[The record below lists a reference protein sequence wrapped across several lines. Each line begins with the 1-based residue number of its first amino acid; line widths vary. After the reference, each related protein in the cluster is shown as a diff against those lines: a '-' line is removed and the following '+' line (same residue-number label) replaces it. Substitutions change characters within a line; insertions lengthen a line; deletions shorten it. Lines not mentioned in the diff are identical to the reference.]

1 MKIDVCRKIPE
12 YMETLII
19 MHEEDGVIERTGIF
33 SDALH
38 DSIDEFINADEFKFG
53 KGNIRSFMRLVKGKK
68 QNVILCGAGKKDKL
82 TQPILRGYMAS
93 CWREA
98 ISLKADNIFLYYA
111 FELPI
116 AELAIGHIIAE
127 TALLTSYKFVKYL
140 SDYKHHEPEN
150 VHLIYF
156 AKTNRYLNRGILE
169 GRIYADST
177 ILARD
182 LVNEPANVISPE
194 ALAEQ
199 AKKVALEYG
208 LSIDVFNADR
218 IRRLKME
225 AFLAVGRGSKNEPKL
240 IIMRYTGNPD
250 KKNSLT
256 ALVGKGLTFDSGGYS
271 LKPGNSMT
279 SMKSDMSGAAAVIG
293 TMAAISSLKL
303 KVNVVA
309 VIAAAENMI
318 GSDAYRPGDIL
329 TSMSG
334 KTIEIHNTDAEG
346 RLTLIDAVHFAIEKE
361 KADRILDIATLTGA
375 AVAALGKDFTAV
387 LANDDKWYDRLHAAS
402 ELSGERIWRMPLHE
416 PYNELLKCETA
427 DLKNIGG
434 PLAGCITA
442 GLFIHQFVQGKPW
455 IHMDIAGTSFSE
467 KAMGTDGPGATG
479 VGVRT
484 LTNMFRTME

>member
-309 VIAAAENMI
+309 IIAAAENMI

-467 KAMGTDGPGATG
+467 KPMGTDGPGATG